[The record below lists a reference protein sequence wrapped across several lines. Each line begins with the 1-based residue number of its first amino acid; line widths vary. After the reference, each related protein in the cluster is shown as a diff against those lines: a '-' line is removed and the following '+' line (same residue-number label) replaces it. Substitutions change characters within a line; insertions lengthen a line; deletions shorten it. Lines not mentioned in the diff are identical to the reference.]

1 MECRKSEVSIL
12 VKKSGNADGAKGN
25 RLKLFNYKIMDLNM
39 GLT

>member
-1 MECRKSEVSIL
+1 MECRKSEVSII

-25 RLKLFNYKIMDLNM
+25 RLKSFSYNIMNLNM